1 VAFGIEP
8 GEVLGIIGPS
18 GAGKSTLARHIVG
31 VLSPSAGAVRLDGSD
46 VSVWARTTL
55 GQHLGYLPQDIELF
69 ADTIAANISRFQEG
83 EDKEAILAAQ
93 MAGVHDMI
101 VRLPN
106 GYDTQVGEGGAIL
119 SGGYRQ
125 RIGLAR
131 AVYGNPSLVVLDEP
145 SSNLDADGD
154 AALTDCIM
162 QLKQRGTTVVIISH
176 RPSTIGVVDK
186 ILLLKDGVAEMF
198 GPRAEVMARLTRAVP
213 VHAVQGTAS
222 SEQGMTILD
231 VTNREMRLGAISPG
245 RKISSGDDAPS
256 DSIRRVALAGW
267 LIIAVFF
274 GGIGSWAATAP
285 LNGAVVG
292 NAVVKVDGN
301 RKSVQHL
308 DGGIVKELRIKEGD
322 KVNAGDILVVLDET
336 QAQAEYDVLSQQY
349 MVLRATEVRLLTELD
364 RGTEL
369 VMPQDLKARPDDSYF
384 KSVWNG
390 QVSQFQSRLAAIEGQ
405 RSVIREKINQLGSQI
420 TGAQAQVKSFTDQ
433 ITSVHAE
440 AKDIAPLVER
450 GLIARPRILQLE
462 RTAFGLEGQ
471 IADANANIAK
481 ARQAIAEQQQQIAQ
495 LDNDRM
501 ADITKDLRDTQ
512 AKMLEVIPKAMNAKA
527 VLGRME
533 IRSPYAGRVVA
544 LTVFSVGGVIQRGE
558 KILDIV
564 PDQDSLTIEAQIAVE
579 DISDIKPNMRAE
591 VHLTAYKQ
599 RIVPIIHGDVIQVS
613 ADRLTDPKT
622 NNPYYI
628 AFVRVDQDE
637 LAAMPNIKLYPGMP
651 ATVMIPT
658 IQRTAFDYIVG
669 PLVMSFNHSFRQ
681 K

>member
-1 VAFGIEP
+1 
-8 GEVLGIIGPS
+8 
-18 GAGKSTLARHIVG
+18 
-31 VLSPSAGAVRLDGSD
+31 
-46 VSVWARTTL
+46 
-55 GQHLGYLPQDIELF
+55 
-69 ADTIAANISRFQEG
+69 
-83 EDKEAILAAQ
+83 
-93 MAGVHDMI
+93 
-101 VRLPN
+101 
-106 GYDTQVGEGGAIL
+106 
-119 SGGYRQ
+119 
-125 RIGLAR
+125 
-131 AVYGNPSLVVLDEP
+131 
-145 SSNLDADGD
+145 
-154 AALTDCIM
+154 
-162 QLKQRGTTVVIISH
+162 
-176 RPSTIGVVDK
+176 
-186 ILLLKDGVAEMF
+186 
-198 GPRAEVMARLTRAVP
+198 
-213 VHAVQGTAS
+213 
-222 SEQGMTILD
+222 MTILD
-231 VTNREMRLGAISPG
+231 AANRAMRIGAISPVASPVA
-245 RKISSGDDAPS
+245 KTVAGDGAPN
-256 DSIRRVALAGW
+256 DSIKRVALAGW
-267 LIIAVFF
+267 LIIAIFF
-274 GGIGSWAATAP
+274 GGIGGWAATAP

-322 KVNAGDILVVLDET
+322 KLGAGDTLIVLDET
-336 QAQAEYDVLSQQY
+336 QARAEYDILSQQY
-349 MVLRATEVRLLTELD
+349 VVLRATEARLLTELD
-364 RGTEL
+364 HRSEL
-369 VMPQDLKARPDDSYF
+369 VMPEDLKTQDSYF

-390 QVSQFQSRLAAIEGQ
+390 QLNQFESRRAALEGQ

-420 TGAQAQVKSFTDQ
+420 VGAEAQVKAFTDQ
-433 ITSVHAE
+433 ISSVRAE
-440 AKDIAPLVER
+440 AKDIAPLVAR

-471 IADANANIAK
+471 IADAQANIAK

-501 ADITKDLRDTQ
+501 ADVAKDLRDTQ
-512 AKMLEVIPKAMNAKA
+512 AKMLEVLPKAMNAKA
-527 VLGRME
+527 ALGRME

-564 PDQDSLTIEAQIAVE
+564 PDQDLLTIEAQIAVE
-579 DISDIKPNMRAE
+579 DISDIRPNMRAE

-622 NNPYYI
+622 NNPYYV
-628 AFVRVDQDE
+628 AFVRVDEAE

-669 PLVMSFNHSFRQ
+669 PLVMSFNHAFRQ

>member
-1 VAFGIEP
+1 
-8 GEVLGIIGPS
+8 
-18 GAGKSTLARHIVG
+18 
-31 VLSPSAGAVRLDGSD
+31 
-46 VSVWARTTL
+46 
-55 GQHLGYLPQDIELF
+55 
-69 ADTIAANISRFQEG
+69 
-83 EDKEAILAAQ
+83 
-93 MAGVHDMI
+93 
-101 VRLPN
+101 
-106 GYDTQVGEGGAIL
+106 
-119 SGGYRQ
+119 
-125 RIGLAR
+125 
-131 AVYGNPSLVVLDEP
+131 
-145 SSNLDADGD
+145 
-154 AALTDCIM
+154 
-162 QLKQRGTTVVIISH
+162 
-176 RPSTIGVVDK
+176 
-186 ILLLKDGVAEMF
+186 
-198 GPRAEVMARLTRAVP
+198 
-213 VHAVQGTAS
+213 
-222 SEQGMTILD
+222 MTILD

-245 RKISSGDDAPS
+245 RKISAGDEAPS

-267 LIIAVFF
+267 LIIALFF

-322 KVNAGDILVVLDET
+322 KVGAGDTLIVLDET
-336 QAQAEYDVLSQQY
+336 QARAEYDILSQQY
-349 MVLRATEVRLLTELD
+349 VVLRATEARLLTELD
-364 RGTEL
+364 HGSEL
-369 VMPQDLKARPDDSYF
+369 VMPEDRKTQDSYF

-390 QVSQFQSRLAAIEGQ
+390 QISQFESRRAAIEGQ

-420 TGAQAQVKSFTDQ
+420 VGAQAQVKSFTDQ
-433 ITSVHAE
+433 ITSVRAE
-440 AKDIAPLVER
+440 AENIKPLVER

-462 RTAFGLEGQ
+462 RSAFGLEGQ

-481 ARQAIAEQQQQIAQ
+481 ARQAIAEQQQQMAQ

-512 AKMLEVIPKAMNAKA
+512 AKMLEVLPKSMNAKA

-533 IRSPYAGRVVA
+533 IRAPYSGRVVA

-564 PDQDSLTIEAQIAVE
+564 PDQDLLTIEAQIAVE

-622 NNPYYI
+622 NNPYYV
-628 AFVRVDQDE
+628 AFVRVDEDE

-658 IQRTAFDYIVG
+658 IQRTAFDYLVG